1 MWTRFPPQMG
11 RTRSE
16 MLYMSAPIYIL
27 IMTSQTYVPHSL
39 SEVILKYFRM
49 VHSSDCKILS
59 EIITKD
65 FPSKI
70 MRLKCVRYLFHK
82 MWEIK
87 REKTDLSSVI
97 LGDST

>member
-1 MWTRFPPQMG
+1 
-11 RTRSE
+11 

-49 VHSSDCKILS
+49 VHSSDYKILS
-59 EIITKD
+59 GIITKD
-65 FPSKI
+65 FLSKI
-70 MRLKCVRYLFHK
+70 IMQLKCIRYLFHK
-82 MWEIK
+82 IWEIK